1 MNNEIAIIEIE
12 EFQPVV
18 KQSGLEKAE
27 LYAATFAPFMITIK
41 ELSNK
46 AATINKEN
54 PSALDAKLA
63 REVRLAMVK
72 NRTATGKQKDL
83 SKATILAEGNLIQNL
98 HNVVVNI
105 STLVEADMEA
115 VEKFAENKEKE
126 RLAALQ
132 AERAELLLPYAENAN
147 ELPLSSMDDAQFTT
161 MLSGYKLAH
170 EQKIAEAARV
180 EAERL
185 AKEQADKLEQER
197 IRLENERLKQEVD
210 AAAKALELER
220 AETAR
225 LAKIEQ
231 DKADAIAKE
240 NADKLAAIEAANKA
254 ASDKAAA
261 ELKAA
266 QDAAAK
272 AAAELQERKNAEDK
286 AASEKLAAEKKA
298 AKAPVKQKLAAAIDN
313 LTLNLPE
320 SDITN
325 ELLEKFEG
333 FKAWAINKI
342 TLL

>member
-1 MNNEIAIIEIE
+1 MNTEIAIIEIE
-12 EFQPVV
+12 EFLPVV

-46 AATINKEN
+46 ATTINKEN
-54 PSALDAKLA
+54 PTTQDAKLA

-98 HNVVVNI
+98 HNIVVNI

-115 VEKFAENKEKE
+115 IEKFAENKEKE

-132 AERAELLLPYAENAN
+132 SERVELLLPYAENADT
-147 ELPLSSMDDAQFTT
+147 LPLSSMDDTQFET

-170 EQKIAEAARV
+170 EQKITEAARL

-185 AKEQADKLEQER
+185 AKEQADKLEHER
-197 IRLENERLKQEVD
+197 IRLENERLKQEAE
-210 AAAKALELER
+210 AAAKALEAER

-225 LAKIEQ
+225 LAKIDQ
-231 DKADAIAKE
+231 
-240 NADKLAAIEAANKA
+240 
-254 ASDKAAA
+254 DKAAA

-266 QDAAAK
+266 QESAAK
-272 AAAELQERKNAEDK
+272 AAAELKARKDAEDK
-286 AASEKLAAEKKA
+286 AVAEKLAAEKKA
-298 AKAPVKQKLAAAIDN
+298 AKKPIKEKLSIAIDS
-313 LTLNLPE
+313 LVLELPE
-320 SDITN
+320 SDITSDIMV
-325 ELLEKFEG
+325 KFNG
-333 FKAWAINKI
+333 FKSWAISQI
-342 TLL
+342 SGL